1 MSSTTVNANLTLA
14 PNPLDVDLGFTV
26 GGTVGVNANAT
37 LNIPT
42 LPKITIGLDPIQ
54 INPLSLE
61 IKPLDINLAV
71 TRLPLIDIQ
80 FGFRPMRFHFPMNMK
95 LAICALG
102 KEVLSFGTCGE
113 SMLVIEDYVPHQR
126 ELCS

>member
-1 MSSTTVNANLTLA
+1 MNSITAWLNLIPQQPFDFNL
-14 PNPLDVDLGFTV
+14 
-26 GGTVGVNANAT
+26 GGTVGVD
-37 LNIPT
+37 LDIKNIP
-42 LPKITIGLDPIQ
+42 KINIGIDPLSVEIK
-54 INPLSLE
+54 PLSLE

-80 FGFRPMRFHFPMNMK
+80 FGFRPMRFHFPVNMK

-113 SMLVIEDYVPHQR
+113 SMLVVEDYVPHQR